1 MYWKEQEVISPPP
14 AGSGATLALI
24 VAVVVPT
31 LVGASVVTSG
41 MTLGTNTSIVAS
53 VPSAT

>member
-1 MYWKEQEVISPPP
+1 MSPPP
-14 AGSGATLALI
+14 AGSGATSALR

-31 LVGASVVTSG
+31 LVGGSVVTSG
-41 MTLGTNTSIVAS
+41 MTLGTKTSIVAS

>member
-1 MYWKEQEVISPPP
+1 MISPPP

-31 LVGASVVTSG
+31 LVGGSVVTSG